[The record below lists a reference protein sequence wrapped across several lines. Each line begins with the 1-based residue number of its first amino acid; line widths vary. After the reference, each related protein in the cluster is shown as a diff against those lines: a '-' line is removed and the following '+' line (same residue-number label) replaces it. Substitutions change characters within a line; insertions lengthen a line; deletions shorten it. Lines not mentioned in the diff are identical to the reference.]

1 MSNPHDKLLDQK
13 HGTSPGNG
21 SSRLE
26 NSVPNPPDRPPHAR
40 RVGDARDDT
49 VVAVSWGSDMMT
61 EVTGWGSSAPRSGRR
76 LWRQCREPD
85 PPAEVAQAA
94 QVPRRKTNH
103 GVPEL
108 PRSCSVCSLKFYGWR
123 ELFAHMRTHLEKESR
138 CMRESFPPLDSSV
151 EGEARD
157 RGSGVEGRELAS
169 TLLHMSPRA
178 NEDRGDQ
185 NAAFSTAGSQG
196 TDAAAAASQGA
207 DASGSAAHASPPRR
221 GLGFKFDL
229 NKPPPEEEDD
239 NDDHGG
245 SDLKKLP
252 PKAEEG
258 GGR

>member
-1 MSNPHDKLLDQK
+1 
-13 HGTSPGNG
+13 
-21 SSRLE
+21 
-26 NSVPNPPDRPPHAR
+26 
-40 RVGDARDDT
+40 
-49 VVAVSWGSDMMT
+49 MT

-138 CMRESFPPLDSSV
+138 CMRELPAAGLL
-151 EGEARD
+151 GG
-157 RGSGVEGRELAS
+157 RG
-169 TLLHMSPRA
+169 
-178 NEDRGDQ
+178 
-185 NAAFSTAGSQG
+185 GSQG

-245 SDLKKLP
+245 SDFKKLP